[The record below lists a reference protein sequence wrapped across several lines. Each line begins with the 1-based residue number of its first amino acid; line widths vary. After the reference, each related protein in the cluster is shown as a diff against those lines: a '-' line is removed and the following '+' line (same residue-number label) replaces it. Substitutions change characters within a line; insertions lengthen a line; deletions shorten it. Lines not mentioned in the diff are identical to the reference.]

1 MANLA
6 NQEKKYID
14 IQVINGGWNLDAGN
28 QPIYTSDVMSVGQD
42 IKDSIL
48 ESGLAR
54 ELQGER
60 NIAKRSEV
68 LTKIELLTERD
79 NRIVPGSASCIEE
92 DVNRYFLTATT
103 KEYGAISSRIN
114 L

>member
-1 MANLA
+1 MD
-6 NQEKKYID
+6 KKYID

-28 QPIYTSDVMSVGQD
+28 QPIYTSDVMSIGQD

-60 NIAKRSEV
+60 NIAKRAEV
-68 LTKIELLTERD
+68 LTKIELLTESD

>member
-1 MANLA
+1 MADTSLNT
-6 NQEKKYID
+6 KKYID
-14 IQVINGGWNLDAGN
+14 IQVINGGWDLDAGN
-28 QPIYTSDVMSVGQD
+28 QPIYTSDVMSIGQD
-42 IKDSIL
+42 VKDALL

-60 NIAKRSEV
+60 NSAKRAEV
-68 LTKIELLTERD
+68 LTRIELLTEED
-79 NRIVPGSASCIEE
+79 ERIVPGSASCIEE
-92 DVNRYFLTATT
+92 DFNRYFLTAIT